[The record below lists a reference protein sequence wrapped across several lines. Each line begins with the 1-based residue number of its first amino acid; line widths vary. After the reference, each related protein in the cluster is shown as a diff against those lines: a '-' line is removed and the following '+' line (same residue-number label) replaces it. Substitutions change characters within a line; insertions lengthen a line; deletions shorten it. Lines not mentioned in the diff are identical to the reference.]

1 MLFGAAPAP
10 APGGG
15 LFGAATGGGLFGAAP
30 APAPGGGLF
39 GAAPAPAASAGGLG
53 GFGGGG
59 FGIGSAAPAAGNPF
73 GGAGPSSFGP
83 GPALAPAAA
92 AFSAPSAGGLFGAKT
107 PAPASGLFG
116 GAAPAAAGSL
126 FGGAAPAA
134 ASGLFGSAAP
144 AAASG
149 LFGGAAPAAAGGLF
163 GSGAAP
169 AFGAPAGG
177 GGLFGA
183 AGAPAAAAAP
193 KGIRLNANFDEQ
205 PEACQKWLK
214 DLEVIIHKWDRK
226 GREFEED
233 GGQLSDCVRLA
244 DALERDTAIAAAELR
259 FDEAKLDSFRADVE
273 ATLRDARAAQSD
285 FTTRFD
291 SQGAFGRG
299 VAFPSQFFNARL
311 ERMEQEVP
319 ALKKALHDLDG
330 AIMTKA
336 KPPMETHRLEQL
348 LAHQNTLLERAA
360 AHVDRQHRHVEGHR
374 RTLRNGLGRDPFDEA
389 RRRQVRDK
397 YRPADPPMPAALPPQ
412 DPAPAPA
419 ALPPAA
425 AGAGLFG
432 GAPPAGGG
440 LFAPAPAANPFG
452 GGGFGGAFGAAPA
465 AAPAAPFGYG
475 SAPAA
480 AGALPSAFGA
490 APPAAGG
497 LGPFGGMGNGA
508 PANNLFGSTF
518 GTSAAGQARPAA
530 GSKNNKKGR

>member
-92 AFSAPSAGGLFGAKT
+92 AFSAPAGGLFGAKT

-116 GAAPAAAGSL
+116 GAAPAAAG
-126 FGGAAPAA
+126 
-134 ASGLFGSAAP
+134 
-144 AAASG
+144 G
-149 LFGGAAPAAAGGLF
+149 LFGG
-163 GSGAAP
+163 GAAP

-348 LAHQNTLLERAA
+348 LAHQNMLLERAA

-440 LFAPAPAANPFG
+440 LFPPAPAANPFG

-465 AAPAAPFGYG
+465 AAPAAAFGSG

-480 AGALPSAFGA
+480 AGALPSAFG
-490 APPAAGG
+490 PPAAGG
-497 LGPFGGMGNGA
+497 FGGFGPFGGMGNCA
-508 PANNLFGSTF
+508 PANNPFGALGMTP
-518 GTSAAGQARPAA
+518 GAQAKTTAG
-530 GSKNNKKGR
+530 NKQKKK